1 MISKSFKDFSLT
13 FEKNAVTNDILSLKN
28 EAAIKESV
36 KNIVLYNFYEKPFD
50 PFFGGNIIG
59 LLFENSTPTMVL
71 EVKSRIERAIEI
83 YEPRVTAVSA
93 VVQFEEDRN
102 ELNCKIQY
110 LILGISPKFDD
121 ISIAFKPSW
130 HLIKLMLLN
139 LTKSRHKSKNT

>member
-1 MISKSFKDFSLT
+1 MSLISKSFRDFSLT

-71 EVKSRIERAIEI
+71 EVKNRIEQSIEI
-83 YEPRVTAVSA
+83 HEPRVTAVSV

-110 LILGISPKFDD
+110 LIL
-121 ISIAFKPSW
+121 
-130 HLIKLMLLN
+130 
-139 LTKSRHKSKNT
+139 

>member
-1 MISKSFKDFSLT
+1 MSLISKSFRDFSLT
-13 FEKNAVTNDILSLKN
+13 FEKNVVTNDILSLKN

-50 PFFGGNIIG
+50 PFFGGNILG

-71 EVKSRIERAIEI
+71 EVKNRIEQSIEI
-83 YEPRVTAVSA
+83 HEPRVTAVS
-93 VVQFEEDRN
+93 VQVQFEENRN

-121 ISIAFKPSW
+121 ISIAFKP
-130 HLIKLMLLN
+130 
-139 LTKSRHKSKNT
+139 

>member
-1 MISKSFKDFSLT
+1 MSLISKSFRDFSLT

-71 EVKSRIERAIEI
+71 EVKNRLEQSIEI
-83 YEPRVTAVSA
+83 NEPRVTAVSV

-110 LILGISPKFDD
+110 LILGVSPKFDD
-121 ISIAFKPSW
+121 ISIAFKP
-130 HLIKLMLLN
+130 
-139 LTKSRHKSKNT
+139 

>member
-1 MISKSFKDFSLT
+1 MSLISKSFRDFSLT

-71 EVKSRIERAIEI
+71 EVKNRIEQSIEI
-83 YEPRVTAVSA
+83 HEPRVTAVS
-93 VVQFEEDRN
+93 VTVQFEEDRN
-102 ELNCKIQY
+102 ELNCGIQY

-121 ISIAFKPSW
+121 VSIAFKP
-130 HLIKLMLLN
+130 
-139 LTKSRHKSKNT
+139 

>member
-1 MISKSFKDFSLT
+1 MSLISKSFRDFSLT
-13 FEKNAVTNDILSLKN
+13 FEKNAVTNDILALKN

-121 ISIAFKPSW
+121 ISIAFKP
-130 HLIKLMLLN
+130 
-139 LTKSRHKSKNT
+139 

>member
-1 MISKSFKDFSLT
+1 MALTSKSFKDFSLT

-121 ISIAFKPSW
+121 ISIAFKP
-130 HLIKLMLLN
+130 
-139 LTKSRHKSKNT
+139 

>member
-1 MISKSFKDFSLT
+1 MSLISKSFRDFSLT

-71 EVKSRIERAIEI
+71 EVKNRIEQSIEI
-83 YEPRVTAVSA
+83 HEPRVTAVS
-93 VVQFEEDRN
+93 VTVQFEEDLN
-102 ELNCKIQY
+102 ELNCEIQY

-121 ISIAFKPSW
+121 ISITFKP
-130 HLIKLMLLN
+130 
-139 LTKSRHKSKNT
+139 

>member
-1 MISKSFKDFSLT
+1 MISKSFRDFSLT

-50 PFFGGNIIG
+50 PFFGGNILG

-71 EVKSRIERAIEI
+71 EVKNRLEQSIEI
-83 YEPRVTAVSA
+83 HEPRVTAVSV

-121 ISIAFKPSW
+121 ISIAFKP
-130 HLIKLMLLN
+130 
-139 LTKSRHKSKNT
+139 

>member
-1 MISKSFKDFSLT
+1 MSLISKSFRDFSLT

-50 PFFGGNIIG
+50 PFFGGNILG

-71 EVKSRIERAIEI
+71 EVKNRIEQSIEI
-83 YEPRVTAVSA
+83 NEPRVTAVSV

-121 ISIAFKPSW
+121 ITIAFKP
-130 HLIKLMLLN
+130 
-139 LTKSRHKSKNT
+139 

>member
-1 MISKSFKDFSLT
+1 MSLISKSFRDFSLT

-71 EVKSRIERAIEI
+71 EVKNRIEQSIEI
-83 YEPRVTAVSA
+83 HEPRVTAVS
-93 VVQFEEDRN
+93 VTVQFEENRN

-121 ISIAFKPSW
+121 ITIAFKP
-130 HLIKLMLLN
+130 
-139 LTKSRHKSKNT
+139 

>member
-1 MISKSFKDFSLT
+1 MISKSFRDFSLT

-102 ELNCKIQY
+102 EMNCKIQY
-110 LILGISPKFDD
+110 LILGLSPKFDD
-121 ISIAFKPSW
+121 ITIAFKP
-130 HLIKLMLLN
+130 
-139 LTKSRHKSKNT
+139 

>member
-1 MISKSFKDFSLT
+1 MSLISKSFRDFSLT

-71 EVKSRIERAIEI
+71 EVKNRIEQSIEI
-83 YEPRVTAVSA
+83 HEPRVTAVS
-93 VVQFEEDRN
+93 VDVDFQEDRN
-102 ELNCKIQY
+102 ELNCKINY
-110 LILGISPKFDD
+110 LILGIPAKFDD
-121 ISIAFKPSW
+121 VSIAFKP
-130 HLIKLMLLN
+130 
-139 LTKSRHKSKNT
+139 

>member
-1 MISKSFKDFSLT
+1 MISKSFRDFSLT

-50 PFFGGNIIG
+50 KFFGGNILG

-71 EVKSRIERAIEI
+71 EVKNRIEQSIEI
-83 YEPRVTAVSA
+83 HEPRVTAVS
-93 VVQFEEDRN
+93 VQVQFEEDRN
-102 ELNCKIQY
+102 ELNCEIQY

-121 ISIAFKPSW
+121 ISIAFKP
-130 HLIKLMLLN
+130 
-139 LTKSRHKSKNT
+139 

>member
-1 MISKSFKDFSLT
+1 MSLISKSFRDFSLT
-13 FEKNAVTNDILSLKN
+13 FEKNVVTNDILSLKN

-71 EVKSRIERAIEI
+71 EVKNRIEQSIEI
-83 YEPRVTAVSA
+83 HEPRVTAVS
-93 VVQFEEDRN
+93 VTVQFEEDRN
-102 ELNCKIQY
+102 ELNCGIQY

-121 ISIAFKPSW
+121 ISIEFKP
-130 HLIKLMLLN
+130 
-139 LTKSRHKSKNT
+139 

>member
-1 MISKSFKDFSLT
+1 MALISKSFRDFSLT
-13 FEKNAVTNDILSLKN
+13 FEKNAVTNDVLSLKN

-59 LLFENSTPTMVL
+59 LLFENSTPTRVL
-71 EVKSRIERAIEI
+71 EVKNRIEQSIEI
-83 YEPRVTAVSA
+83 HEPRVTAVS
-93 VVQFEEDRN
+93 VTVQFEEDRN

-121 ISIAFKPSW
+121 ITIAFKP
-130 HLIKLMLLN
+130 
-139 LTKSRHKSKNT
+139 